1 MAQLGKEVVKTFYSC
16 FYCLFNKCK
25 IQFFLLHGIILMAQ
39 YVKKKENGKIS
50 RLIYLFSM
58 KKKTE
63 TCKNSFSFSNND
75 VPCFRRVQGLV
86 QVDLKTNASC
96 ITPAQTSLNSDSFV
110 PLIPPCLVFFFVTV
124 CVVTTP
130 ASAFSG
136 TSLSV
141 ELAHAPEE

>member
-1 MAQLGKEVVKTFYSC
+1 
-16 FYCLFNKCK
+16 
-25 IQFFLLHGIILMAQ
+25 
-39 YVKKKENGKIS
+39 
-50 RLIYLFSM
+50 M

-110 PLIPPCLVFFFVTV
+110 PLIPPCLVFFF
-124 CVVTTP
+124 CDSLCRYH
-130 ASAFSG
+130 ASKCILWHKPVSRACTRAWRVSFKHQL
-136 TSLSV
+136 SLSSKST
-141 ELAHAPEE
+141 EQAAPRIETLTLGTGVCYEWKRCYSAWNWYPSNILSFSLFDV

>member
-1 MAQLGKEVVKTFYSC
+1 
-16 FYCLFNKCK
+16 
-25 IQFFLLHGIILMAQ
+25 
-39 YVKKKENGKIS
+39 
-50 RLIYLFSM
+50 M

-110 PLIPPCLVFFFVTV
+110 PLIPPCLVLFFVTV

>member
-58 KKKTE
+58 KKRQK
-63 TCKNSFSFSNND
+63 
-75 VPCFRRVQGLV
+75 LV
-86 QVDLKTNASC
+86 K
-96 ITPAQTSLNSDSFV
+96 I
-110 PLIPPCLVFFFVTV
+110 VFLFQIMMCHV
-124 CVVTTP
+124 
-130 ASAFSG
+130 SG
-136 TSLSV
+136 EYKV
-141 ELAHAPEE
+141 